1 MPTHTCQAEPGPYR
15 FQLDTT
21 ALLIVDMQRDF
32 LEKGGFADLMGYDV
46 SVLAGAIRHSQLV
59 LEAARHAGMFVI
71 HTREGFRPDLADA
84 APIKLTRIFNDIGVG
99 DQGPLGRV
107 LVRGEPGHDIIPE
120 LYPLEGEPVIDKP
133 GHGAFYAT
141 DLEMILENRGIKNL
155 IICGVVTEVCVHSTL
170 REAKDRGYACLVLE
184 DCVGSYSAEFHH
196 VSIEIVKTQGGLFGK
211 VSTSSELLGVLKG
224 QDRADQNAGSH

>member
-1 MPTHTCQAEPGPYR
+1 MPTYTCNAEPDPFE
-15 FQLDTT
+15 FQLDST

-46 SVLAGAIRHSQLV
+46 SQMEGAIRHCKLV
-59 LEAARHAGMFVI
+59 LEAARKAGLFII
-71 HTREGFRPDLADA
+71 HTREGFRPDLSDA
-84 APIKLTRIFNDIGVG
+84 APIKLARSYNDIGVG
-99 DQGPLGRV
+99 DPGPLGRV

-120 LYPLEGEPVIDKP
+120 LYPQPGEPVIDKP

-184 DCVGSYSAEFHH
+184 DCVGSYSAEFHR

-211 VSTSSELLGVLKG
+211 VSTSAQLLRVLKG
-224 QDRADQNAGSH
+224 QDRADQNTGSQ